1 MKKILALLT
10 TLFVLKSSAF
20 ASIAVSPTVIEIDAN
35 KIRNNYATC
44 AVEVKGD
51 AQQPMR
57 FKAYAGYFT
66 ISKDSS
72 MEIKP
77 STGDAHDISKKLRFV
92 PSEFTVPPGKSQKL
106 RVNIANIKS
115 LPEGESRAVIFIE
128 DVNVKEVNFD
138 VASGIGAQLIL
149 KTRVGVPVYVD
160 KGKFIKKGDIETLE
174 VIKEKNDYY
183 TQMKIVS
190 LGNSK
195 IRYGGKIQIV
205 KGKKLIDEYLIEGK
219 VVGDNNFYVAKQ
231 KIEMDKIKEAGDYT
245 VRVIL
250 SYMDENGHKKN
261 VKKDAILQIK
271 GEI

>member
-10 TLFVLKSSAF
+10 TLFILKSSAF

-44 AVEVKGD
+44 AIEVKGD
-51 AQQPMR
+51 TNQPMR

-72 MEIKP
+72 MDIKA

-160 KGKFIKKGDIETLE
+160 KGKFIKKGDIESLE
-174 VIKEKNDYY
+174 VVKEKDGYY

-205 KGKKLIDEYLIEGK
+205 KGKKLIDEYQIEGK

-250 SYMDENGHKKN
+250 SYMDENDHKKN